1 MKKLL
6 LFVSFVFC
14 VSNIFAQDI
23 DVEAAKDSAFAFF
36 NQPSKSK
43 QAKAPEI
50 RTTKL
55 DLVYTGTVQAEK
67 TFYVFN
73 RNDSLGFV
81 IVAAKEGVRSVLGY
95 AYKGSFNPDSISPV
109 TREWLQSY
117 SRQILELSQARTQR
131 KAATLSS
138 YDPILPMTVS
148 LWGQDA
154 PYNNKCPYYNSSSR
168 CVAGCVPVAFA
179 QLMFFDKWP
188 ETGEGS
194 NSYTCNP
201 GRGEETISVD
211 FSQAS
216 YKWSKMLVSYDAPT
230 TNKSKDAVAELMYHV
245 GVASNTIYGASES
258 TTSFETAAYSLPK
271 YFKYAEDISIEYRK
285 NYGDELWESMLYSEL
300 KKDRPVPYAAFSDKV
315 GHAFLIDGY
324 EAGYYHVNWGWNGSS
339 NGYFLLSALRDF
351 AYDHSMVLNL
361 RPKRETVASSQLKY
375 GYCNE
380 AVLAYG
386 SGDGVTGG
394 VIAVPAKEMTY
405 YKGKKVVGMEIGLA
419 NDVTGLKCFITKD
432 LSGTPIVS
440 QEIGEGS
447 GGWNII
453 KFDTPVLLDGS
464 QLYVGYNCD
473 AERGYYP
480 VARSNRTDTE
490 RLYGSYSCYHYYESS
505 WHNKYG
511 YNLAIRMIIE
521 DEDLPV
527 DMRLTQV
534 DDIIVNHGEKFNIT
548 GIVESMSIP
557 DITSYVVN
565 YQINSGSVNTYTV
578 NTNLKTNGI
587 SKFSIPVENNLAPGY
602 YDLKVW
608 ISKVNT
614 TTDAI
619 DCNSNY
625 WKSYPASLRVRGV
638 TYPRKHVVETN
649 LSVECGYSPR
659 AVAAMI
665 KMNEKY
671 PDTFIGI
678 NIHTHIFEY
687 DPMEGAENYYIYGGV
702 PGSRTDRVTD
712 NSASFEEMES
722 DFLRLDDVSDVFI
735 QATAAYNQ
743 PDESEVLVD
752 THLKFGFKD
761 ETNYYNLAYVIV
773 EDSVG
778 PYPQTSY
785 YGDTAI
791 DGWNNESTTY
801 HMFVARGIYGS
812 FYGTSNSIPRGLEA
826 ESDYNYKYIVKLP
839 TNIDNK
845 KYMSVIVMVINRS
858 TGEIAN
864 AVKLK
869 PSEFTTG
876 IQDVGTET
884 DKTVIYNLA
893 GQKMQKPQRG
903 INLVNG
909 RKVILK

>member
-1 MKKLL
+1 MIQALAISSSTVIRATVIAQRTNSEEIGIIKAMMITMLKDKLANGVAHFIFIKKNGEVREAWGTTNPSLSAKHINGNGVVDRVGAVVEGVLEEVDLRIAEVYDTCQAGYLVGGEGGGRSHNDFGQSQSVAVEGLRLEAHHHRVHLL
-6 LFVSFVFC
+6 L
-14 VSNIFAQDI
+14 
-23 DVEAAKDSAFAFF
+23 
-36 NQPSKSK
+36 
-43 QAKAPEI
+43 
-50 RTTKL
+50 
-55 DLVYTGTVQAEK
+55 
-67 TFYVFN
+67 
-73 RNDSLGFV
+73 
-81 IVAAKEGVRSVLGY
+81 GVPHDGV
-95 AYKGSFNPDSISPV
+95 
-109 TREWLQSY
+109 
-117 SRQILELSQARTQR
+117 
-131 KAATLSS
+131 
-138 YDPILPMTVS
+138 
-148 LWGQDA
+148 
-154 PYNNKCPYYNSSSR
+154 
-168 CVAGCVPVAFA
+168 
-179 QLMFFDKWP
+179 
-188 ETGEGS
+188 
-194 NSYTCNP
+194 
-201 GRGEETISVD
+201 GR
-211 FSQAS
+211 
-216 YKWSKMLVSYDAPT
+216 L
-230 TNKSKDAVAELMYHV
+230 
-245 GVASNTIYGASES
+245 
-258 TTSFETAAYSLPK
+258 
-271 YFKYAEDISIEYRK
+271 
-285 NYGDELWESMLYSEL
+285 
-300 KKDRPVPYAAFSDKV
+300 
-315 GHAFLIDGY
+315 
-324 EAGYYHVNWGWNGSS
+324 
-339 NGYFLLSALRDF
+339 
-351 AYDHSMVLNL
+351 
-361 RPKRETVASSQLKY
+361 
-375 GYCNE
+375 
-380 AVLAYG
+380 G

-534 DDIIVNHGEKFNIT
+534 DDVIVNHGEKFNIT

-801 HMFVARGIYGS
+801 HMFVARGIYGT

-858 TGEIAN
+858 TGEIVN

-893 GQKMQKPQRG
+893 GQKMEKPQRG